1 MVTILQVRNW
11 VLWLIWDSMGLYG
24 LYMIYIFFQPLKKDV
39 HHPTVLVG
47 DPAGRFKHET
57 TIYPEIPLVN
67 Q

>member
-1 MVTILQVRNW
+1 MINMGFYGI
-11 VLWLIWDSMGLYG
+11 IWI
-24 LYMIYIFFQPLKKDV
+24 IYDIYFFQPLKKDV